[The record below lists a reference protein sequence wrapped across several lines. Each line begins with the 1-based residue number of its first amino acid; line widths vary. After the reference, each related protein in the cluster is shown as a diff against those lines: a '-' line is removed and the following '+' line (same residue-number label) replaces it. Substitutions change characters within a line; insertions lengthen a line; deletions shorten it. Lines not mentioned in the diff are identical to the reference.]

1 MKLISYISSL
11 IIGASLI
18 LVFEPFNFWFLT
30 FFIPLSL
37 YFLIKD
43 HDIKSSFYLGWF
55 FGFGLWLIGI
65 FWIENSIY
73 FYGGATKSVSY
84 FLVICLSAFL
94 ALLNGIFSGTDV
106 VIRKLSNKLLSTY
119 LYNN

>member
-84 FLVICLSAFL
+84 SLVICLSAFL
-94 ALLNGIFSGTDV
+94 ALLNGIFFGIFAYCKT
-106 VIRKLSNKLLSTY
+106 KTNF
-119 LYNN
+119 